1 MLPLVARRARG
12 GAPRCARRRRAGAR
26 LATPGAPRLPTSGS
40 RARQACGAFPHGA
53 GPSGTRGAF
62 PRWWASSA
70 ICMRCTTTGSS
81 ARFLVTSVRWRAI
94 QSSSEETITHAC
106 AAASRI
112 VSCAL
117 LRSPPRSRRTS
128 SFQRRT
134 ATAIAL
140 RPSRRRV
147 VSCVTARR
155 SVLSSWTGGR
165 PMRPDRR
172 VAGGDRAVS
181 PGCRQPSAAPRSDAV
196 PAQPLHSGG
205 EGQCRRGVFG
215 APRTVRPMLR
225 AARAGGRF
233 APVSLPPSAVFPFTD
248 RTAASPG
255 SSRRST
261 AGGPYPRTS
270 PARHA
275 RQRARSSTSH
285 CRSSER
291 W

>member
-106 AAASRI
+106 AASRI

-117 LRSPPRSRRTS
+117 VRSPPRSRRTS
-128 SFQRRT
+128 PFQRRT

-140 RPSRRRV
+140 RPSRRRELRHDPAQRPELV
-147 VSCVTARR
+147 D
-155 SVLSSWTGGR
+155 GR
-165 PMRPDRR
+165 PSDAARPPRGRGASGGYPR
-172 VAGGDRAVS
+172 VAVSHRPRLVGRGACRA
-181 PGCRQPSAAPRSDAV
+181 AAQRGRRPV
-196 PAQPLHSGG
+196 PA
-205 EGQCRRGVFG
+205 RGFRC
-215 APRTVRPMLR
+215 A
-225 AARAGGRF
+225 
-233 APVSLPPSAVFPFTD
+233 SD
-248 RTAASPG
+248 R
-255 SSRRST
+255 
-261 AGGPYPRTS
+261 
-270 PARHA
+270 
-275 RQRARSSTSH
+275 
-285 CRSSER
+285 
-291 W
+291 

>member
-1 MLPLVARRARG
+1 MRG
-12 GAPRCARRRRAGAR
+12 VPVWGPDRQAPGV
-26 LATPGAPRLPTSGS
+26 LFPGGGPPRLS
-40 RARQACGAFPHGA
+40 ACAAPQ
-53 GPSGTRGAF
+53 R
-62 PRWWASSA
+62 
-70 ICMRCTTTGSS
+70 GSS

-94 QSSSEETITHAC
+94 QASSEETITHAC
-106 AAASRI
+106 AASRI

-117 LRSPPRSRRTS
+117 VRSPPRSRRTS

-155 SVLSSWTGGR
+155 SVLSPWTGGR

-205 EGQCRRGVFG
+205 EGQWRRGVFG